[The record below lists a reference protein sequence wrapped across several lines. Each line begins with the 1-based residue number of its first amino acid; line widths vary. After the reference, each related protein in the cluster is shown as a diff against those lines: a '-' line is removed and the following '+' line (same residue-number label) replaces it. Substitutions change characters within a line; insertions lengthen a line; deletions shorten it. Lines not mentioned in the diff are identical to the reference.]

1 MFDEVLVCLDGSPL
15 AETILPLARAIT
27 APKGGKL
34 TLLRIVRDSA
44 ELSAEEDYLRDC
56 ARRYSAELRFIVS
69 TDPASAIGAEL
80 ERTPHS
86 IAALTTHGRTAW
98 VEGIL
103 GSVALQVLRE
113 SKQPVIL
120 FRPLG
125 ERSKPPKKISTVA
138 VALDATEFSEQI
150 LPYAV
155 RAAQSLS
162 ARLLLIQ
169 ALPVHPPIL
178 PGPDQETV
186 VLLESS
192 YLHRKAATHKA
203 GTRHRCRM
211 GSSTRRSR
219 GCDLPLFE
227 GYARHTFGDDHPRTQ
242 CTVQRAVLGSVAGY
256 CVRHAGVPLLLYWPH
271 SIIFNNLGSG

>member
-34 TLLRIVRDSA
+34 TLLRIVRDPA

-56 ARRYSAELRFIVS
+56 ARRYGAGLRFIVS

-125 ERSKPPKKISTVA
+125 ERSKPPKKISTLA

-150 LPYAV
+150 IPYAV
-155 RAAQSLS
+155 RAARSLS

-169 ALPVHPPIL
+169 ALPVHSLIL

-192 YLHRKAATHKA
+192 YLHRKADAIKQAHGIDADWEVLHGVPADAICRYLKGMPDTLLAMTTHA
-203 GTRHRCRM
+203 
-211 GSSTRRSR
+211 RS
-219 GCDLPLFE
+219 
-227 GYARHTFGDDHPRTQ
+227 
-242 CTVQRAVLGSVAGY
+242 TVQRAVLGSVAGY

-271 SIIFNNLGSG
+271 SIVANNLGSR

>member
-1 MFDEVLVCLDGSPL
+1 MFDEVLVCLDGSSL
-15 AETILPLARAIT
+15 AESILPLARAIT

-34 TLLRIVRDSA
+34 TLLRIVRDPA

-56 ARRYSAELRFIVS
+56 ARRYGAGLRFVVS
-69 TDPASAIGAEL
+69 TDPAGAIGAEL
-80 ERTPHS
+80 ERTPRS

-125 ERSKPPKKISTVA
+125 ERSRPPKKISTVA

-150 LPYAV
+150 VPFAV
-155 RAAQSLS
+155 RAARSLS

-169 ALPVHPPIL
+169 ALPVHPPIFQ
-178 PGPDQETV
+178 GPDQETV

-192 YLHRKAATHKA
+192 YLHRKADAIKQAHGIDADWEVLHGVPADAICRYLKGMPDTLLAMTTHA
-203 GTRHRCRM
+203 R
-211 GSSTRRSR
+211 STI
-219 GCDLPLFE
+219 
-227 GYARHTFGDDHPRTQ
+227 
-242 CTVQRAVLGSVAGY
+242 QRAVLGSVAGY

-271 SIIFNNLGSG
+271 SIVFNK

>member
-1 MFDEVLVCLDGSPL
+1 MFEEVLVCLDGSPL

-27 APKGGKL
+27 ARKGGKL

-56 ARRYSAELRFIVS
+56 ARRYGAGLRFIVS

-98 VEGIL
+98 IEGIL

-125 ERSKPPKKISTVA
+125 ERSKTPEKISTVA

-150 LPYAV
+150 VPYAV

-192 YLHRKAATHKA
+192 YLQRQAANIRAAHGIEPQWEVLHGVPADAICRYLKDMPDTLLAMTTHA
-203 GTRHRCRM
+203 
-211 GSSTRRSR
+211 RS
-219 GCDLPLFE
+219 GIE
-227 GYARHTFGDDHPRTQ
+227 
-242 CTVQRAVLGSVAGY
+242 RAVLGSVAGY
-256 CVRHAGVPLLLYWPH
+256 CVRHTGVPLLLYWPH
-271 SIIFNNLGSG
+271 SIVANNLGSR

>member
-34 TLLRIVRDSA
+34 TLLRIVRDPA

-56 ARRYSAELRFIVS
+56 ARRYGAGLRFIVS

-80 ERTPHS
+80 ERTPRA

-103 GSVALQVLRE
+103 GSVALQVIRE

-125 ERSKPPKKISTVA
+125 EGSKPPEKISTVA

-150 LPYAV
+150 VPYAV

-192 YLHRKAATHKA
+192 YLIARLRTL
-203 GTRHRCRM
+203 GRPTTSSRM

-242 CTVQRAVLGSVAGY
+242 W
-256 CVRHAGVPLLLYWPH
+256 H
-271 SIIFNNLGSG
+271 

>member
-1 MFDEVLVCLDGSPL
+1 MFDEVLVCLDGSSL
-15 AETILPLARAIT
+15 AESILPLARAIT
-27 APKGGKL
+27 APTGGKL
-34 TLLRIVRDSA
+34 TLLRIVRDPA

-56 ARRYSAELRFIVS
+56 ARQYSAGLRFVVS

-80 ERTPHS
+80 ERTPRS

-103 GSVALQVLRE
+103 GSVALRVLRE

-125 ERSKPPKKISTVA
+125 ERSKPPEKISTVA

-150 LPYAV
+150 VPYAV
-155 RAAQSLS
+155 RAARSLS

-169 ALPVHPPIL
+169 ALPVYPPIL

-186 VLLESS
+186 VMLESC
-192 YLHRKAATHKA
+192 YLHRQAANIRAAHGIEPQWEVLHGNPSDAICRYLKGMPDTLLAMTTHA
-203 GTRHRCRM
+203 
-211 GSSTRRSR
+211 RS
-219 GCDLPLFE
+219 
-227 GYARHTFGDDHPRTQ
+227 
-242 CTVQRAVLGSVAGY
+242 TVQRALLGSVAGY

-271 SIIFNNLGSG
+271 SIIFNKLGSE

>member
-1 MFDEVLVCLDGSPL
+1 MFDEVLVCLDGSSL
-15 AETILPLARAIT
+15 AESILPLARAIT
-27 APKGGKL
+27 AAKGGKL

-44 ELSAEEDYLRDC
+44 DLSAEEDYLRDC
-56 ARRYSAELRFIVS
+56 ARRYSAGLRFVVS
-69 TDPASAIGAEL
+69 TDPASAIRAEL
-80 ERTPHS
+80 ERTPRA

-98 VEGIL
+98 VEAIL
-103 GSVALQVLRE
+103 GSVALRVLRE
-113 SKQPVIL
+113 SKQPVVL

-155 RAAQSLS
+155 SAARSLS

-169 ALPVHPPIL
+169 ALPLNPPIL

-186 VLLESS
+186 VMLESS
-192 YLHRKAATHKA
+192 YLHRKASAIKQAHGIDADWEVLHGVPPDAICRYLKGMPDTLLAMTTHA
-203 GTRHRCRM
+203 
-211 GSSTRRSR
+211 RSAV
-219 GCDLPLFE
+219 E
-227 GYARHTFGDDHPRTQ
+227 RT
-242 CTVQRAVLGSVAGY
+242 VLASVAGY

-271 SIIFNNLGSG
+271 SIIFNKLGSG